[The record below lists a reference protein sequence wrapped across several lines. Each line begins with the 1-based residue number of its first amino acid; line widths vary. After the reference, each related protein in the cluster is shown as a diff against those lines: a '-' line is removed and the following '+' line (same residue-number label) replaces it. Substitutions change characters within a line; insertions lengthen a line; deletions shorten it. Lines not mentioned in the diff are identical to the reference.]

1 MVARV
6 AARVA
11 AKGRN
16 KAETKPGTRVS
27 KRNAAKV
34 GVSKPL
40 TQQKKYRYR
49 GICLQYRKRVLEP
62 ACIITGYLL
71 LILAACV

>member
-16 KAETKPGTRVS
+16 KAETKPGASAS

-34 GVSKPL
+34 GIGKPL
-40 TQQKKYRYR
+40 TQQEKRNGQR
-49 GICLQYRKRVLEP
+49 PTTRRRQRKMQRKQ
-62 ACIITGYLL
+62 
-71 LILAACV
+71 AAA